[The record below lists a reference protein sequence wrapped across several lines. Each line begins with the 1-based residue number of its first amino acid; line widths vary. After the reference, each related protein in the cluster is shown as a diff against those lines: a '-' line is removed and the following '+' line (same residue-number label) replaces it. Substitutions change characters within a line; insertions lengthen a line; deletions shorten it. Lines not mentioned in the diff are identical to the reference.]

1 MNNLISLGLPKGSL
15 QDTTFNLLKRA
26 GWHFSITNRSY
37 KPFSDD
43 SEIDAL
49 LIRAQEM
56 PLYVEQGVF
65 DVGITGKDWIVENRS
80 DVVEICELVYAKAYM
95 RPVKWVLA
103 VPQNSNVKSVKDL
116 EGKNL
121 STEVVNITKD
131 YLAKNKVKADVEFSW
146 GATEVKPGLLTDAI
160 VEVTE
165 TGSSLKANNLRIIDT
180 VMESTTRLIANK
192 NAYKNKWKKNKI
204 DNIARMLKSA
214 IMATN
219 RVGLKMNVKNDK
231 LNNLIKILPAMRTP
245 TINQLFNEEGVAIEV
260 IIEEKIVRDLIP
272 LLIDNGASDIIEYPL
287 NKVIP

>member
-1 MNNLISLGLPKGSL
+1 MIWNN
-15 QDTTFNLLKRA
+15 
-26 GWHFSITNRSY
+26 
-37 KPFSDD
+37 
-43 SEIDAL
+43 
-49 LIRAQEM
+49 
-56 PLYVEQGVF
+56 
-65 DVGITGKDWIVENRS
+65 WIVENKS
-80 DVVEICELVYAKAYM
+80 DVIEICELVYAKAYM

-103 VPQNSNVKSVKDL
+103 VPQDSSVISVKDL
-116 EGKNL
+116 NGKHL

-131 YLAKNKVKADVEFSW
+131 YLKKNNVKADVEFSW

-165 TGSSLKANNLRIIDT
+165 TGSSLRANNLRIIDT

-192 NAYKNKWKKNKI
+192 NAYKDKWKKNKI

-219 RVGLKMNVKNDK
+219 RVGLKMNVKNNK

-245 TINQLFNEEGVAIEV
+245 TINQLFNEDGVAIEV

-272 LLIDNGASDIIEYPL
+272 ILIDNGATDIIEYPL
-287 NKVIP
+287 NKVLP